1 MSVPELIHL
10 LTVAAYFITA
20 IICALCAL
28 QSKRRGIWWA
38 LALGMLLLAINKQQD
53 LLGLLTALG
62 RSNAWGGDWYMVRG
76 SIQAEIIAGIV
87 LLLGLFFASVVWFL
101 RPLPRLMWLA
111 LTSFIFLTGFAA
123 IRAVSLHGI
132 DAFLYTAVAGIYLNW
147 VFELGGIG
155 LIASAAIVTLW
166 RAGQWRRPTA
176 ITIHR

>member
-1 MSVPELIHL
+1 M
-10 LTVAAYFITA
+10 TVAAYFVTA
-20 IICALCAL
+20 GICALCAL

-38 LALGMLLLAINKQQD
+38 LALGMLLLSVNKQQN

-62 RSNAWGGDWYMVRG
+62 RRSAWSGDWYMVRG
-76 SIQAEIIAGIV
+76 SIQIVILAGIALLIG
-87 LLLGLFFASVVWFL
+87 LLLASAVWLL
-101 RPLPRLMWLA
+101 RPLPRRMWLA
-111 LTSFIFLTGFAA
+111 LASFIFLLGFAA
-123 IRAVSLHGI
+123 TRAVSLHGI